1 MFLEYQAGHSFLH
14 RLDVRTKLIGF
25 LLIIVA
31 AFLFS
36 HPLYNMVILIGC
48 LLLAYGVKISL
59 QKLKITFFTLL
70 PIVVLII
77 LLSAVSYHPDSF
89 QKPLSRIVLFTFFP
103 GKFLRC
109 TVGGILLGIS
119 LSLRIFTLVISSTI
133 LTYTTSLDDF
143 LQLLRKVRVSYKISF
158 IITTAIRFIPT
169 MENKA
174 QQIIEAQQARGAQ
187 FDNTG
192 LFKRI
197 KAYIPIM
204 IPMIVES
211 LRMSENLAM
220 AMLNR
225 GFGATRQWTVLQ
237 EIKARPI
244 DVIMSIIFL
253 AALTFLFFIKAA
265 HYGNL

>member
-1 MFLEYQAGHSFLH
+1 MFLEYHAGNSFIH
-14 RLDVRTKLIGF
+14 RLDVRTRLFGF

-36 HPLYNMVILIGC
+36 DPLYNLVIVIGC
-48 LLLAYGVKISL
+48 LWLVYRMKISF
-59 QKLKITFFTLL
+59 QKLKITFLTLL
-70 PIVVLII
+70 PILILII
-77 LLSAVSYHPDSF
+77 ILSALSYRPDAF
-89 QKPLSRIVLFTFFP
+89 QKPLSRTVLFSLLP
-103 GKFLRC
+103 GDIITC
-109 TVGGILLGIS
+109 TIGGILLGIS
-119 LSLRIFTLVISSTI
+119 LSLRIFTLVIASTI

-143 LQLLRKVRVSYKISF
+143 LQVLRKIKVSYKVAF
-158 IITTAIRFIPT
+158 IITTALRFIPT

-174 QQIIEAQQARGAQ
+174 QQIIEAQRARGAR

-192 LFKRI
+192 LYKRI
-197 KAYIPIM
+197 KAYIPVM

-220 AMLNR
+220 AMVNR
-225 GFGATRQWTVLQ
+225 GFGATSQWTVLT

-244 DVIMSIIFL
+244 DVIVSFIFFIAL
-253 AALTFLFFIKAA
+253 AFLFFMKAA